1 MAQLPRRA
9 ASVRDIDDSDL
20 HLHRHRHRNL
30 NPHSSLRRPS
40 TTSHQRSSHRRIPGP
55 ASASA
60 VRDAMRLRSPLSSV
74 PANRGD
80 GQAAD
85 ADFLLD
91 SWLGALRD
99 LGGDRGWQQPGIG
112 KIRVDRA
119 LDRACRVV
127 GVVTLCTPNG
137 YGDLMLNLK
146 DPSGTIDASVHK
158 KVLSNENLSK
168 GLSVGSVI
176 VLKQVA
182 VLRPSSTVCYLNVTQ
197 KNVEKVLQN
206 DSVSLCKQAVPS
218 SNSERQSQQPG
229 PGDNM
234 EREAGAETTDGMTA
248 IFSKLS
254 RTKDGRIVDL
264 LCDNGGAA
272 KAVNSSIL
280 RTDKDTHRLQN
291 HHEKRMEQMDSS
303 SQIKNLPGFNTS
315 QQLQKIISSMN
326 PANCQLKQGGGVPK
340 YGTSSEAKSSADDIM
355 RKLSG
360 GEMMVPSSKEIT
372 VAEGSRSNCG
382 THGESNNRD
391 EHQQQNPNAD
401 TRCTQPILGGSSV
414 MAGSRDC
421 SQASC
426 SGNLR
431 QLSGDDLMQ
440 PRSKKLKSDASLSD
454 GNGLDDLADDFLGD
468 HNPIRKPEH
477 QQKDIHGASAGTLQ
491 PTQENCSMS
500 ATGGTLPSS
509 HKMVASVPEWTDEQ
523 LSQLFDD
530 Y

>member
-1 MAQLPRRA
+1 
-9 ASVRDIDDSDL
+9 
-20 HLHRHRHRNL
+20 
-30 NPHSSLRRPS
+30 
-40 TTSHQRSSHRRIPGP
+40 
-55 ASASA
+55 
-60 VRDAMRLRSPLSSV
+60 
-74 PANRGD
+74 
-80 GQAAD
+80 
-85 ADFLLD
+85 
-91 SWLGALRD
+91 
-99 LGGDRGWQQPGIG
+99 
-112 KIRVDRA
+112 
-119 LDRACRVV
+119 
-127 GVVTLCTPNG
+127 
-137 YGDLMLNLK
+137 
-146 DPSGTIDASVHK
+146 
-158 KVLSNENLSK
+158 
-168 GLSVGSVI
+168 
-176 VLKQVA
+176 
-182 VLRPSSTVCYLNVTQ
+182 
-197 KNVEKVLQN
+197 
-206 DSVSLCKQAVPS
+206 
-218 SNSERQSQQPG
+218 
-229 PGDNM
+229 M

-360 GEMMVPSSKEIT
+360 GEMI
-372 VAEGSRSNCG
+372 
-382 THGESNNRD
+382 NNRD